1 MENLIDIMQL
11 SVEEIDA
18 LVQKGC
24 DIMAN
29 PAAYA
34 HKCDGKILAT
44 LFFEPSTRTRL
55 SFESAMLSLGG
66 QVLGVV
72 SIFTYGMKKGIERM
86 AVANVKNVSLTDLD
100 TIAQVGAAEGYIS
113 QEDVARLLK
122 FRENPSDESWIQG
135 GEN

>member
-44 LFFEPSTRTRL
+44 LFFEPSTRTRPALMRALASLRDHFPVAASSL
-55 SFESAMLSLGG
+55 SSRSMFSTLLLITSSDRFPYF
-66 QVLGVV
+66 
-72 SIFTYGMKKGIERM
+72 SI
-86 AVANVKNVSLTDLD
+86 
-100 TIAQVGAAEGYIS
+100 
-113 QEDVARLLK
+113 LLPP
-122 FRENPSDESWIQG
+122 RT
-135 GEN
+135 

>member
-1 MENLIDIMQL
+1 MKAGFREEKTDMENLIDIMQL

-44 LFFEPSTRTRL
+44 LFL
-55 SFESAMLSLGG
+55 
-66 QVLGVV
+66 
-72 SIFTYGMKKGIERM
+72 
-86 AVANVKNVSLTDLD
+86 
-100 TIAQVGAAEGYIS
+100 
-113 QEDVARLLK
+113 
-122 FRENPSDESWIQG
+122 NPPPAPA
-135 GEN
+135 